1 VSTNDPRSLPVGP
14 TEKGKWNVCVG
25 FLGKPG
31 AGKTEG
37 AVRYALDL
45 SRKPGCYIVCHDNGW
60 RVPESLHDGRATGVR
75 RHEQT
80 ADAVAS
86 LGNPKTARGIHCVP
100 SDDAEEVISIAEA
113 VAEASLE
120 AHGGSCGYP
129 SLVFL
134 DEVVAAGVCRPNY
147 LSPSM
152 QHLLTLRRHKN
163 VGVVWTC
170 QTARMVHNQLLTL
183 ATELYIFRLTDRR
196 DFDRLEEAGIPPDC
210 IVAIGKLPPYKCIRV
225 NMGNPEEWE
234 VMK

>member
-1 VSTNDPRSLPVGP
+1 M
-14 TEKGKWNVCVG
+14 
-25 FLGKPG
+25 
-31 AGKTEG
+31 
-37 AVRYALDL
+37 
-45 SRKPGCYIVCHDNGW
+45 
-60 RVPESLHDGRATGVR
+60 
-75 RHEQT
+75 
-80 ADAVAS
+80 
-86 LGNPKTARGIHCVP
+86 
-100 SDDAEEVISIAEA
+100 
-113 VAEASLE
+113 E
-120 AHGGSCGYP
+120 AHGGDRGYP
-129 SLVFL
+129 SLAFL

-196 DFDRLEEAGIPPDC
+196 DFDRLEEAGLDPKC
-210 IVAIGKLPPYKCIRV
+210 IAAIGQLPPYKCIRV